1 MRERIYTIFKE
12 SASVKL
18 AFVERYIEQIEKVAT
33 EIAKRLKEGATVYL
47 FGNGGSAADAQH
59 IAAELVGRFS
69 KDRPPIRA
77 FALTTDTSV
86 LTALGNDYSFEDIF
100 ARQVEAHVKPGD
112 VVIGLSTSGNS
123 ENVYRGL
130 KRAKELGALTV
141 AFLGKD
147 GGKIAP
153 IADFAFI
160 VPSYETPRIQECHI
174 TLGHTLCELIER
186 EIFKGEKG

>member
-1 MRERIYTIFKE
+1 MKERIYTIFKE
-12 SASVKL
+12 SAEVKL
-18 AFVERYIEQIEKVAT
+18 AFVERYLEEIEKAAKEIT
-33 EIAKRLKEGATVYL
+33 ERLKNGGAVYL

-59 IAAELVGRFS
+59 IAAELVGRFA
-69 KDRPPIRA
+69 KERPPLKA

-100 ARQVEAHVKPGD
+100 ARQVEAHVKSND
-112 VVIGLSTSGNS
+112 VVIGISTSGNS

-130 KRAKELGALTV
+130 KKAKELGALTI
-141 AFLGKD
+141 AFLGKG

-153 IADFAFI
+153 IVDYAFV

-174 TLGHTLCELIER
+174 TLGHTICELVER
-186 EIFKGEKG
+186 ELFK